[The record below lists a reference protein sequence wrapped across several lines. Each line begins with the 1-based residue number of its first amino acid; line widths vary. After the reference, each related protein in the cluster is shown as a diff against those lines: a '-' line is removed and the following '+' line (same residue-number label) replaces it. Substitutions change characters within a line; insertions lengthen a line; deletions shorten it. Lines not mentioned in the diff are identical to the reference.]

1 MNTIQRFVVTGG
13 PSSGKTTLINLLKN
27 EGFIVFNEVARSV
40 IKQELEAQSNNV
52 PWINNAGFSE
62 LVIQKQMNDYFKATS
77 KVNFFDRG
85 IPDVLGYMNHYDTKQ
100 NYKDIYQI
108 ALNHPYHSTVFLC
121 PPWEKIYH
129 TDSERKE
136 SFEEA
141 CKIHQEILKIYQSLQ
156 YKVIEL
162 PLVSSEKR
170 IEIIISHIA

>member
-1 MNTIQRFVVTGG
+1 MINKNPNKKIIAPSIWFG
-13 PSSGKTTLINLLKN
+13 PSG
-27 EGFIVFNEVARSV
+27 
-40 IKQELEAQSNNV
+40 
-52 PWINNAGFSE
+52 P
-62 LVIQKQMNDYFKATS
+62 
-77 KVNFFDRG
+77 
-85 IPDVLGYMNHYDTKQ
+85 Q

-170 IEIIISHIA
+170 IEIILSHIA